1 MRIGSDLYQGTMRI
15 ALTEQGVYLQPHF
28 FKLSRKALLIPYD
41 QLELVEPPRKRTGF
55 FSVRTF
61 GIFKVDG
68 VNLWLDVPYAKQ
80 VISRLKPD
88 SVLS

>member
-1 MRIGSDLYQGTMRI
+1 
-15 ALTEQGVYLQPHF
+15 
-28 FKLSRKALLIPYD
+28 
-41 QLELVEPPRKRTGF
+41 VEPPRKRTGF